1 MRFFREIIAV
11 GTATLSLKLSC
22 CTNELPDHVKLG
34 PMDLRRVIKFEVRI
48 AFVRTPKIRR
58 VDLPINGLSV
68 NVSRVFT
75 KKTLTNK
82 EYTGPSYSVMPAD
95 TIGEPSPSASIR
107 RS

>member
-1 MRFFREIIAV
+1 
-11 GTATLSLKLSC
+11 
-22 CTNELPDHVKLG
+22 
-34 PMDLRRVIKFEVRI
+34 MDLRRVIKFEVRI